1 MNARIAYSLN
11 SQFGPTSEC
20 IDIASFISNAAK
32 LRQKPISD
40 SHDSLAEEC
49 SVDDIRSSLSDVW
62 NDTRLSSHLLKDHDS
77 MVNFLYGTSK
87 SARPRKKIVQEAP
100 LTSSTS
106 VEELEQKLS
115 MVKLASWKL
124 TPEASLFIRAPK
136 DSELNIYSEPIKAV
150 GHDQPGEGEAIV
162 IFSVY
167 NKVLWRPSMVSRASQ
182 HCILTSQTLGDLF
195 ESIPCLSN
203 ELPAE
208 ELEGS
213 RVAGYGSSTQMKASN
228 GCAICIEGMV
238 YGDGLEEKDYAD
250 DNLDTLEDYDDLATW
265 INDTLSFPGKD
276 NGQDAVESLTQL
288 DQQITHLIASLDI
301 ACEDTSSQLERII
314 DDVSRGVPRLTYDLH
329 FIKDGAVSLQGVLS
343 AVHAR
348 SRDAIPDDMNITLEQ
363 LKRLDTIKGHMEAA
377 REVLREA
384 ESWSTLELEVTS
396 FLTEQNYA
404 KAASR
409 LSEANKSMV
418 VFQNTPEY
426 DPRRTLLINL
436 QNQLEASLNPARA
449 GIPKLL

>member
-250 DNLDTLEDYDDLATW
+250 KLLQHVRSFKSSVELSKATTAIHDTPLKSLSLR
-265 INDTLSFPGKD
+265 INHPYWMLHEG
-276 NGQDAVESLTQL
+276 N
-288 DQQITHLIASLDI
+288 
-301 ACEDTSSQLERII
+301 CE
-314 DDVSRGVPRLTYDLH
+314 H
-329 FIKDGAVSLQGVLS
+329 FIVI
-343 AVHAR
+343 
-348 SRDAIPDDMNITLEQ
+348 DAIRLKHSSDPSIGYPLTLHREPAALTPCACCSKTVAVWSIIGDERLGESPCLLCAWCWKNMGPAGNDSVVVAPLPKYQ
-363 LKRLDTIKGHMEAA
+363 LG
-377 REVLREA
+377 
-384 ESWSTLELEVTS
+384 W
-396 FLTEQNYA
+396 
-404 KAASR
+404 
-409 LSEANKSMV
+409 
-418 VFQNTPEY
+418 
-426 DPRRTLLINL
+426 
-436 QNQLEASLNPARA
+436 
-449 GIPKLL
+449 